1 MIPYLRQDR
10 GGVCGGSSVG
20 PNAAGGAAGGGGSS
34 FGPPAAV
41 PPPPHSMVPGMAAAA
56 STADRSVGAV
66 SENNA
71 VHNAHR
77 MDKRGGEEA
86 SRKMQVNKKA
96 SNHLTQE
103 KVQLS
108 RTFNMN
114 EIELFASHWKGK
126 GKED

>member
-86 SRKMQVNKKA
+86 SRKMQVNKK
-96 SNHLTQE
+96 SI
-103 KVQLS
+103 KS
-108 RTFNMN
+108 
-114 EIELFASHWKGK
+114 
-126 GKED
+126 